1 MSPQSVPVPR
11 VLRRC
16 GSVPCLGLLA
26 AVLAAGCTAGGLPV
40 TSPPTVAPASPTTT
54 APVITPLPAITPVP
68 AVSPAPPAT
77 TTPAPSEI
85 AGPPAAALTPVGADA
100 VAGQLGSFL
109 WQGTGSD
116 APWLVPPA
124 AQAVHDPGPYLVTF
138 APSLLVDSWTARWA
152 PIVDGRPVMSP
163 ASARA
168 VRGGRAGRPRP
179 AGDLEPPGGHPV
191 CRREPGRLLLAP
203 RDRAVRSGI
212 GDAAGG
218 RRHRDEPCQG
228 PRRGGPQARAPTA
241 VALKIETCASSDSI
255 TPKIFCSASRWTQEP
270 QLSK

>member
-16 GSVPCLGLLA
+16 GSVPCLGLLV
-26 AVLAAGCTAGGLPV
+26 AVLAAGCAAGGLPV

-54 APVITPLPAITPVP
+54 APVSTPLPAITPVP

-77 TTPAPSEI
+77 TTPAPAEI

-138 APSLLVDSWTARWA
+138 APSILVDSWTARWA
-152 PIVDGRPVMSP
+152 PIVDG
-163 ASARA
+163 
-168 VRGGRAGRPRP
+168 P
-179 AGDLEPPGGHPV
+179 AGDVAGFGEGGPGAVVLEGPDRPGTWSLQV
-191 CRREPGRLLLAP
+191 DTRF
-203 RDRAVRSGI
+203 
-212 GDAAGG
+212 AGG
-218 RRHRDEPCQG
+218 NQG
-228 PRRGGPQARAPTA
+228 AYYWRLEIAP
-241 VALKIETCASSDSI
+241 
-255 TPKIFCSASRWTQEP
+255 
-270 QLSK
+270 